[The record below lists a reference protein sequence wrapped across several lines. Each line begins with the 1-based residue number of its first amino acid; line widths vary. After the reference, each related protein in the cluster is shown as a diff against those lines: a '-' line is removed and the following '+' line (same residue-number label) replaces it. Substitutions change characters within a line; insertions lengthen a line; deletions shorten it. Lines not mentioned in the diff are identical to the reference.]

1 MYKGNYSIIIKLTL
15 LCILF
20 SKEVSNK
27 KINLVKH
34 TLGVD

>member
-15 LCILF
+15 LCLIF

-27 KINLVKH
+27 KTNLVKH